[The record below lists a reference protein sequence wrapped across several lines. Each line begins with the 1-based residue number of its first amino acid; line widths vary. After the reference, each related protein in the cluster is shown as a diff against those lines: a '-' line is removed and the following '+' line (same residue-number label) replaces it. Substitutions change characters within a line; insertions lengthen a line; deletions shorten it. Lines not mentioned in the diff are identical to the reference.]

1 MLGTILKDGVNITGI
16 TTAASLLFITCIGMC
31 IGAGFYIGGVVG
43 TLILYVI
50 LTLPYKYGNG
60 LNTKLINFEWDLKY
74 KDEFDIEK
82 MQEIFDNG
90 NFTITHIKVNEE
102 SKTLYVKGRY
112 DEPNKNKTISR
123 LMKELNITEI
133 VEG

>member
-1 MLGTILKDGVNITGI
+1 
-16 TTAASLLFITCIGMC
+16 MC
-31 IGAGFYIGGVVG
+31 IGAGFFIGGVVG

-50 LTLPYKYGNG
+50 LTLPYKYGSG

-74 KDEFDIEK
+74 KDECDIEK

-102 SKTLYVKGRY
+102 IKTLYVKGRY